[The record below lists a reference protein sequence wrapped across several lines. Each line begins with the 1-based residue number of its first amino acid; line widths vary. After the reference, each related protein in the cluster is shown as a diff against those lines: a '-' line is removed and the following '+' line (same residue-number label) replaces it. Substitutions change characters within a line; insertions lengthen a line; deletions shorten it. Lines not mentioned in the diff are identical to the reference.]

1 MEVGGIAGDQLKA
14 FVDRYEHVQ
23 EGIDDLNRDKSGLM
37 GEVEGAGFDKK
48 VFRILLKRRR
58 MGKDACDEEDTMV
71 ELYERALEAAPARSR
86 ARARTRKRPNGAE
99 EAGTAPGVEA
109 VS

>member
-14 FVDRYEHVQ
+14 FVERYEHVQ
-23 EGIDDLNRDKSGLM
+23 EEIDDLNRDKSELM

-48 VFRILLKRRR
+48 IFRRVLKRRR

-71 ELYERALEAAPARSR
+71 ELYERALEEKAASPSSEKRASRARSR
-86 ARARTRKRPNGAE
+86 KPEAKVAE
-99 EAGTAPGVEA
+99 F
-109 VS
+109 SF

>member
-14 FVDRYEHVQ
+14 FVGRYEHLQ
-23 EGIDDLNRDKSGLM
+23 EEIDDLNRDKSELM

-48 VFRILLKRRR
+48 IFRRVLKRRR

-71 ELYERALEAAPARSR
+71 ELYERALEEKPARP
-86 ARARTRKRPNGAE
+86 RARTRKRPNGAE
-99 EAGTAPGVEA
+99 EAGTAEA